1 MERSAAR
8 HSAPG
13 SLSKKLRETTADS
26 RAGVFLRQNISLAV
40 QRGNAASVMATVEEG
55 QKLEFGGRWSVC
67 FKQIMLTE
75 NDFHRTS
82 PRIPNRFEKQVDN
95 NDRAK
100 IDERFKALEGKVKEF

>member
-13 SLSKKLRETTADS
+13 SLEEIERNDRRLKSRRIPSTKYLASSTTGQCCQRDGDGRGRTKAGIRRE
-26 RAGVFLRQNISLAV
+26 V
-40 QRGNAASVMATVEEG
+40 
-55 QKLEFGGRWSVC
+55 
-67 FKQIMLTE
+67 MLTE